1 MRLCHPDGTTVHLSY
16 CSNVHPAE
24 DVDGMLAQLA
34 QFAGPVRRATGAD
47 SLGLGLWVPARA
59 AHDLARS
66 PVTVEQLRS
75 ALAAQHLEVVTLNGF
90 PYGGFHAPVVKKKVY
105 RPDWTEPDRLTY
117 TLDLARVLAGLLP
130 DDVEVGT
137 ISTLPFGWRDIRGG
151 SGDGVAAT
159 EGGRAGSGGGWSE
172 ASTEAALGALRH
184 LATELEALQ
193 GRTGRTIRVGLEP
206 EPGCIVE
213 RTSQAA
219 ELLGG
224 VAPEWVG
231 VCLDAC
237 HLAVQFEDPEA
248 AVATLAAAG
257 VPVVKAQVS
266 TALRVADPGSEAAR
280 AALASY
286 VEPRFLHQT
295 RERLASGAEGEVV
308 GTDDLDE
315 ALDGGL
321 PGDGEWRVHFHAP
334 VHWSGRGAGGV
345 ETTQPELRQTLDV
358 LMGGPEPLTTH
369 LDVETYTWTVLP
381 PSQRPDGPAGVVDGL
396 ARELLWTRDRLTDLG
411 MKEIP

>member
-1 MRLCHPDGTTVHLSY
+1 MRLHHPDGTTVHLSY

-59 AHDLARS
+59 AHELARNPAAVS
-66 PVTVEQLRS
+66 QLRT
-75 ALAAQHLEVVTLNGF
+75 ALAAQQLKVVTLNGF
-90 PYGGFHAPVVKKKVY
+90 PYGGFHDPVVKKKVY

-130 DDVEVGT
+130 DDTEVGT
-137 ISTLPFGWRDIRGG
+137 ISTLPFGWRDRWT
-151 SGDGVAAT
+151 A
-159 EGGRAGSGGGWSE
+159 
-172 ASTEAALGALRH
+172 ASTRAALDALRR
-184 LATELEALQ
+184 LAGELAALRD
-193 GRTGRTIRVGLEP
+193 RTGRTIRVGLEP

-224 VAPEWVG
+224 VAPDWVG

-237 HLAVQFEDPEA
+237 HLAVQFEDPAA

-266 TALRVADPGSEAAR
+266 TALRVADPAADAAR

-295 RERLASGAEGEVV
+295 RERLASGADGEVV

-381 PSQRPDGPAGVVDGL
+381 PAQRPDGPAGLVDGL
-396 ARELLWTRDRLTDLG
+396 ARELLWTRDHLTDLG
-411 MKEIP
+411 LKEIP